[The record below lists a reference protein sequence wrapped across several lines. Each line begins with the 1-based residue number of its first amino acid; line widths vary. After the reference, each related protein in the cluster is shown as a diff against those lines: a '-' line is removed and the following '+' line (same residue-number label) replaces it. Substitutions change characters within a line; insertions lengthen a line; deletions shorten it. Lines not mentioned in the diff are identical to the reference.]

1 MLTTIRAIYESD
13 GVLRLPGPLP
23 LNAGQAVEVTL
34 NVPTG
39 GAGPLVGA
47 DPAFDLASL
56 AVDGGPPDLAHEHN
70 YYLYGTPKQ
79 GVIHDG

>member
-1 MLTTIRAIYESD
+1 MLTTIRATYESD
-13 GVLRLPGPLP
+13 GVLRLANPLP
-23 LNAGQAVEVTL
+23 LNVGQEVDVTL

-39 GAGPLVGA
+39 GV

-70 YYLYGTPKQ
+70 YYLYGTAKQ